1 MKKPMASSLAVLA
14 LAASALPAFADKVP
28 TTCSLATMLGTW
40 AYGAMG
46 YNSGVPI
53 SGSGMESYDGH
64 GNMKWI
70 ELWSDGYTN
79 YTWTGDGTYTI
90 TSNCIASVH
99 YSAGG
104 AAWTY
109 FVAPDGT
116 RYYWNNNLDYGA
128 VGGGRIDRISTALLV
143 Q

>member
-1 MKKPMASSLAVLA
+1 MKTPLTCVAVLA
-14 LAASALPAFADKVP
+14 LSSGALPAFADKTP

-40 AYGAMG
+40 AYGSMG
-46 YNSGVPI
+46 YRDGVPI
-53 SGSGMESYDGH
+53 SGSGMESYDGQ
-64 GNMKWI
+64 GNMRWI

-79 YTWTGDGTYTI
+79 YTWTGVGTYTI
-90 TSNCIASVH
+90 TSNCVASVR

-104 AAWTY
+104 PAWTY

>member
-1 MKKPMASSLAVLA
+1 MNKSLPLFVAVLA
-14 LAASALPAFADKVP
+14 LGFSALPAFAESTP
-28 TTCSLATMLGTW
+28 TTCSLATMRGTW

-46 YNSGVPI
+46 YYSGAPI
-53 SGSGMESYDGH
+53 SASGMESYDGQ

-70 ELWSDGYTN
+70 ELWSDGATN
-79 YTWTGDGTYTI
+79 YTWTGVGTYTI
-90 TSNCIASVH
+90 TSNCVASVR
-99 YSAGG
+99 YSAG
-104 AAWTY
+104 ANAWTY